1 MVQEE
6 KEKTGKHWKSDRP
19 AICKLLKG
27 PYLPKWAMPCHQL
40 RTTKVCERNLVYRGL
55 KGQTLREALKIIKL
69 G

>member
-27 PYLPKWAMPCHQL
+27 PYLPKWAMPCHQEPL
-40 RTTKVCERNLVYRGL
+40 RSVKGILFTGL
-55 KGQTLREALKIIKL
+55 KGQTLREALEIIKL